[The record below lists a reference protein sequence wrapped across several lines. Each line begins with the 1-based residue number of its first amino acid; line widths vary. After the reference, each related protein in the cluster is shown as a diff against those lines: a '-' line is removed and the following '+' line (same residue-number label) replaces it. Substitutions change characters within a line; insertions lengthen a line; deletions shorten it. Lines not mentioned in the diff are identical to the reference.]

1 MVKLFSC
8 KHLDSL
14 DKLGTLEHLDDLVLA
29 QIMDF
34 GFDFDSDLA
43 LMIQGKLVIV
53 FGLLVMGG
61 EQITDIGFVGFLGLV
76 ILDRHWVF
84 VVLDFLL
91 HIGRELQEDIAVV
104 DYDL

>member
-1 MVKLFSC
+1 MVKLFCLC

-14 DKLGTLEHLDDLVLA
+14 DKLGTLEHLDNLVLA

-84 VVLDFLL
+84 VDFRL
-91 HIGRELQEDIAVV
+91 HIGRELQEDIVVV